1 MTLRTK
7 LEAILSYMRFLVGQA
22 NYAGKIQRTHDMTVV
37 QTLIKDLLNS
47 DVAFNKKEYIAPDMF
62 SSNYGFPA
70 LDLDN
75 FSTYNDFVQKLPDI
89 DNEIIFGFNPLIEKS
104 LKVKSMTAILESML
118 SLKKRRKFY
127 ISPLDAKIREDNDFK
142 VLQLS
147 QEILN

>member
-1 MTLRTK
+1 M
-7 LEAILSYMRFLVGQA
+7 S
-22 NYAGKIQRTHDMTVV
+22 VV

-47 DVAFNKKEYIAPDMF
+47 DVAFNKKEYIPPDMF
-62 SSNYGFPA
+62 HSNYGFPA

-104 LKVKSMTAILESML
+104 LKVKSMTAILDSML

-127 ISPLDAKIREDNDFK
+127 MSPLDAKIREDNDYK